1 MSFVALRDNVDLS
14 TPAGRLMMR
23 LLDAMAEFERGLIQ
37 ERVVAGIAAAR
48 KRGVKFGRP
57 KTYLSADKVQA
68 LRDAGTPW
76 RAIAKKLKVGTGTAV
91 RALQQVAS

>member
-37 ERVVAGIAAAR
+37 ERVVADIAAAR

-91 RALQQVAS
+91 RALQQIAS